1 MLDKEHLKELSCIE
15 IYAEVDKHM
24 TTALMF
30 HANMSDYFNF
40 IGLHGFK
47 RKHEYQYFCES
58 IGKRKLHRKVL
69 DVHNKLIP
77 IKGHDKLEVVPTD
90 WYKHTRMDIDDSVLA
105 KFVRTALKQYKEWE
119 EQTKEFYETV
129 CCVFYEKGELI
140 DYNLMMCYLEDVQKE
155 LKKIYRL
162 CEELNGTG
170 YDVLYIME
178 LQKRTHDEYKDK
190 MKKLKIQK

>member
-1 MLDKEHLKELSCIE
+1 MLQTN
-15 IYAEVDKHM
+15 V
-24 TTALMF
+24 
-30 HANMSDYFNF
+30 
-40 IGLHGFK
+40 
-47 RKHEYQYFCES
+47 S
-58 IGKRKLHRKVL
+58 IRNR
-69 DVHNKLIP
+69 
-77 IKGHDKLEVVPTD
+77 
-90 WYKHTRMDIDDSVLA
+90 
-105 KFVRTALKQYKEWE
+105 F
-119 EQTKEFYETV
+119 